1 MGYRSD
7 VAAAFYATPDK
18 AAAVKLFVDEN
29 FPEELAGNLRPIK
42 NKYYVG
48 YMFEDENVKWYDS
61 YPEVVAFQRFVSNYL
76 ELAEQE
82 EIKWAYEFV
91 RVGEESGD
99 IEVYRSN
106 HSDCLVYPSTSIES
120 EFDKQPRS

>member
-7 VAAAFYATPDK
+7 VKAVFYATPDK

-61 YPEVVAFQRFVSNYL
+61 YPEVVAFNAFVSNYL

-91 RVGEESGD
+91 RVGEDSDD
-99 IEVYRSN
+99 IEITQ
-106 HSDCLVYPSTSIES
+106 SDYADNQLCVSRCIDS
-120 EFDKQPRS
+120 EF